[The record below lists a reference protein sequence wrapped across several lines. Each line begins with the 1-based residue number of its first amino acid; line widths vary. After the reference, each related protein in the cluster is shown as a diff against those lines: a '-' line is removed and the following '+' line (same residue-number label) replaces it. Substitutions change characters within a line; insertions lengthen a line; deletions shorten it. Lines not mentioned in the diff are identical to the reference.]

1 MSQVP
6 PTRMTKVKGKK
17 EPLNVKF
24 FLKKSQ
30 LNVWSDECGKLTV
43 FFCLILCQ
51 CKNKTVP
58 SNVPNF
64 KTSFHVIRN
73 FLFLKSAILITENK
87 IPWK

>member
-6 PTRMTKVKGKK
+6 LTRMTKVKGKK

-51 CKNKTVP
+51 YKNKTVP
-58 SNVPNF
+58 SNVPNSSRICKHQTLKLVF
-64 KTSFHVIRN
+64 T
-73 FLFLKSAILITENK
+73 LFAIFCF
-87 IPWK
+87 